1 MIKSVNHINKPLALF
16 HLDSACGFGPVE
28 KFLHFRRVLVVIVLV
43 EAFLNEFK
51 WLSLAADLDL
61 EFEHK

>member
-51 WLSLAADLDL
+51 
-61 EFEHK
+61 